1 MSKENLSIWDAVSE
15 TDPAYTK
22 QVNQRGGYT
31 TIDAQYQLMNAT
43 KEFGPY
49 GKTWGFKDI
58 DLDYTLIAKGLVIF
72 KGVFFFPGG
81 QFPIINCKS
90 IGEKKVDE
98 DFAKKLETNTLSK
111 ALSKLGFNADI
122 FMGKFEDFDYV
133 NMALT
138 KSEIKKA
145 DDEGEAVEKALDELE
160 AWIVQEVETYK
171 MLPAITS
178 LNPVYSTHKKKAELR
193 CKAVGMNPKA
203 TLERFQAAYMER
215 RNELE
220 PSDSGATA

>member
-1 MSKENLSIWDAVSE
+1 MSKENLAIWNAVSE

-22 QVNQRGGYT
+22 KVNQRGGFT

-49 GKTWGFKDI
+49 GKSWGFKDI
-58 DLDYTLIAKGLVIF
+58 DLDYTLIDKCLVIF

-90 IGEKKVDE
+90 IGDKKIDE

-122 FMGKFEDFDYV
+122 FMGKFEDIDYV
-133 NMALT
+133 NSAIT

-145 DDEGEAVEKALDELE
+145 DDEGETVEKALQELE
-160 AWIVQEVETYK
+160 AWVVQEVETYR
-171 MLPAITS
+171 MLPSITA
-178 LNPVYSTHKKKAELR
+178 LDPVYSTHRKKIDLR
-193 CKAVGMNPKA
+193 CMALNISAESIIK
-203 TLERFQAAYMER
+203 RFDAAYFER
-215 RNELE
+215 KNELE
-220 PSDSGATA
+220 SGRAA